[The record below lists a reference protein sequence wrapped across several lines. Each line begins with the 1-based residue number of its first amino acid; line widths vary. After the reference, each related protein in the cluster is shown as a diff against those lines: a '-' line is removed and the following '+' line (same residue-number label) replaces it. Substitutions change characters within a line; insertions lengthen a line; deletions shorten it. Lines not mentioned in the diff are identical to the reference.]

1 MDKIENI
8 RINIKKIYALLDDV
22 KNEIESLSSDLQ
34 KQTKALNPKIPVLI
48 PSEDELKK
56 KYEEIYNSCKIG
68 EWGTIQQFVNNTNRK
83 VLNLFFRVNNL
94 PLNTKLSK
102 ENMVKDLRQFII
114 QRMEIS
120 KELSPLYTGFRR

>member
-22 KNEIESLSSDLQ
+22 KSEIESLSLGLQ

-120 KELSPLYTGFRR
+120 KELSPTYSGFRR